1 MDMAT
6 LRKRLSRRSLAVE
19 ITTVLI
25 LKLVLILALWQ
36 AFFSEPLDQQLTEES
51 MQAWLLGQPASTETK
66 GATHGQ

>member
-1 MDMAT
+1 MAITT
-6 LRKRLSRRSLAVE
+6 LRQHLKRKSLAAE
-19 ITTVLI
+19 ITIVLI

-36 AFFSEPLDQQLTEES
+36 AFFSEPLDQQLTEKS

>member
-36 AFFSEPLDQQLTEES
+36 AFFSEPLDQQLTEKS